1 MSDVVAVIFVI
12 AILLALVSL
21 ILPLADRFALPS
33 AMLLAGL
40 GMVLGFAI
48 SGLGHLPGMDPIG
61 DLVSGLS
68 MLGLSADA
76 FLFLFLPPL
85 LFTAA
90 LTIDVRLLFDELA
103 AVLLLAVVAV
113 VVATAVVGLALD
125 AVTEI
130 GLIACLLLG
139 SIVATTDPAA
149 VLSIFRDLGAPRRL
163 TTLVAGESL
172 FNDAAAIAIFT
183 LLLDLLVGAR
193 ELNVWAGGLAFLIDF
208 IGGVLVGHIF
218 ARLVC
223 LLLDRLRNTP
233 VAEITVSVSLAYLSY
248 LIAEHY
254 LGVSGV
260 LAVVA
265 AGLTFVVQGRPR
277 INTATWEPLVH
288 IWQQLDFW
296 ANSLIFLLTAIL
308 ATRLLPAMGLADFG
322 LLLILVLAAL
332 VARAFVLYGL
342 LPLLIQVKLTEPVG
356 GGHKAVILWGGLRG
370 AVTMVLALSVSEN
383 PAVPSDV
390 QDFVALLAI
399 GYVLFTLFVAA
410 PSLRPMMRLLG
421 LDRLDPTELALRDRV
436 MALSQVQI
444 REQIAAV
451 GRDYG
456 FSPELVARVAPDLP
470 AIDGDEGEAED
481 DPEAPMDQESGL
493 RVGLLTLA
501 NREKEIY
508 LEHLADGTVSR
519 RMVGHRM
526 AAADRAIDRVKDSG
540 VAGYEASARGDVI
553 ISPVFAF
560 ALWLHRRF
568 GLTGPLARQVADRF
582 ESLLV
587 IELVVRELRR
597 FNRRAVRPVLGV
609 KTSGE
614 LAELL
619 ARRLQLVEDA
629 LAAVELQFPAFAESL
644 RLQYLARAGL
654 RLEDA
659 EYRRKL
665 EESLIS
671 REVFNDLQRAL
682 NDRRLAVEQQPPLD
696 LGEGLNQMLR
706 RVKIFAGLDRSKIMF
721 IARLLRPRFVLPGD
735 EIVRFGE
742 RGNTMYFIATGTVEV
757 RLPDRSIPLGPGE
770 FFGELA
776 LLTKKPRTAD
786 VAALSYCHLM
796 VLDGRDLRRLLR
808 TDAQLKQAIEA
819 TAEARLARHPGGDLT
834 EDSPQEE
841 TR

>member
-1 MSDVVAVIFVI
+1 MSEVVAVIFVI
-12 AILLALVSL
+12 AVLLALVSL

-40 GMVLGFAI
+40 GMVLGFAL
-48 SGLGHLPGMDPIG
+48 SALGQMTGLEVIG
-61 DLVSGLS
+61 DLISGLS

-113 VVATAVVGLALD
+113 VVATAVVGFALD

-183 LLLDLLVGAR
+183 LLLDVLIGTR
-193 ELNVWAGGLAFLIDF
+193 DLNLWAGGLAFLIEF
-208 IGGVLVGHIF
+208 IGGVLVGHVF

-277 INTATWEPLVH
+277 INTATWQPLVH

-308 ATRLLPAMGLADFG
+308 ATRLLPAMDLADFG
-322 LLLILVLAAL
+322 LLIVLVLAAL

-370 AVTMVLALSVSEN
+370 AVTMVLALSISEN
-383 PAVPSDV
+383 PAVPLAV

-410 PSLRPMMRLLG
+410 PSLRPLMRLLG

-436 MALSQVQI
+436 MALSQAQI
-444 REQIAAV
+444 REQIVAV

-456 FSPELVARVAPDLP
+456 FSQELVARVAPDRP
-470 AIDGDEGEAED
+470 ASEAEPEEED
-481 DPEAPMDQESGL
+481 ETEAPMDQESGL

-519 RMVGHRM
+519 RMVGLRL

-540 VAGYEASARGDVI
+540 VAGFEDSARADVI
-553 ISPVFAF
+553 LSPVFAF

-568 GLTGPLARQVADRF
+568 GLTAPLARQVADRF

-587 IELVVRELRR
+587 SELVVRELRR
-597 FNRRAVRPVLGV
+597 FNRRAVRPVLGA
-609 KTSGE
+609 KTSGD

-619 ARRLQLVEDA
+619 AKRLQLVEDA

-682 NDRRLAVEQQPPLD
+682 SDRRLAVEQQPALD

-706 RVKIFAGLDRSKIMF
+706 RVKIFAGLDRSKVMF

-757 RLPDRSIPLGPGE
+757 RLPDRNIPLGPGE

-808 TDAQLKQAIEA
+808 TDAALKQAIEA
-819 TAEARLARHPGGDLT
+819 TAEARLARHPGA
-834 EDSPQEE
+834 EADSTATQEE
-841 TR
+841 SR

>member
-12 AILLALVSL
+12 AVLLALVSL

-33 AMLLAGL
+33 ATLLAGL
-40 GMVLGFAI
+40 GMVLGFAL
-48 SGLGHLPGMDPIG
+48 SGLGQLPGMEVIG
-61 DLVSGLS
+61 DLISGFS

-85 LFTAA
+85 LFTAT
-90 LTIDVRLLFDELA
+90 LTIDVRLLFDEIS

-113 VVATAVVGLALD
+113 AVATAVVGLALHG
-125 AVTEI
+125 VTEI

-172 FNDAAAIAIFT
+172 LNDAAAIAIFT
-183 LLLDLLVGAR
+183 LLLDVLIGAR
-193 ELNVWAGGLAFLIDF
+193 DLNVWAGGLAFLLEF
-208 IGGVLVGHIF
+208 LGGVLVGHVF
-218 ARLVC
+218 ARLIC
-223 LLLDRLRNTP
+223 RLLDRLRNTP
-233 VAEITVSVSLAYLSY
+233 VAEITLSVSLAYLSY
-248 LIAEHY
+248 LVAEHY

-265 AGLTFVVQGRPR
+265 AGLTFVIQGRPR
-277 INTATWEPLVH
+277 INTETWEPLVH
-288 IWQQLDFW
+288 IWHQLDFW

-308 ATRLLPAMGLADFG
+308 ATRLLPAMELADLG
-322 LLLILVLAAL
+322 LLVVLVLAAL

-342 LPLLIQVKLTEPVG
+342 LPLLTQVKLTEPVG

-383 PAVPSDV
+383 PAVPSNV
-390 QDFVALLAI
+390 QDFVALLAV
-399 GYVLFTLFVAA
+399 GYVIFTLFVAA

-436 MALSQVQI
+436 MALSQAQI
-444 REQIAAV
+444 REQIVAV

-456 FSPELVARVAPDLP
+456 FSPELVARVAPDQATP
-470 AIDGDEGEAED
+470 DQDEAEA
-481 DPEAPMDQESGL
+481 PEGPMDQESGL

-508 LEHLADGTVSR
+508 LEHLADATISR
-519 RMVGHRM
+519 RMVGHRL
-526 AAADRAIDRVKDSG
+526 AVADRAIDRVKDSG
-540 VAGYEASARGDVI
+540 VAGYEESARAEVVL
-553 ISPVFAF
+553 SPVFAV

-568 GLTGPLARQVADRF
+568 GLTSPLARQVANRF

-587 IELVVRELRR
+587 SELVVRELRR

-609 KTSGE
+609 KTSGA

-619 ARRLQLVEDA
+619 AKRLQLVEDA

-654 RLEDA
+654 RLEEA

-671 REVFNDLQRAL
+671 REVYNDLQRAL
-682 NDRRLAVEQQPPLD
+682 DDRRLAVEQQPPLD

-735 EIVRFGE
+735 EIVRMGE

-808 TDAQLKQAIEA
+808 TDAALKQAIEA
-819 TAEARLARHPGGDLT
+819 TAEARLARPTGTQAEASSKQEG
-834 EDSPQEE
+834 SP
-841 TR
+841 